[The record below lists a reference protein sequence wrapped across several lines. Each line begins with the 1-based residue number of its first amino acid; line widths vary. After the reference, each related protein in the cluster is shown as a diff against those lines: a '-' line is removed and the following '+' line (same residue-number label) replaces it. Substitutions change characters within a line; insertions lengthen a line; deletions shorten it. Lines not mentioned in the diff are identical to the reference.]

1 MNRPYTAHSP
11 YSLSPTER
19 IPSHGDDDGET
30 VDLDRERYDE
40 YQGLDDYEDYGD
52 YGDYSITTTISRS
65 IAGGSGSP
73 AWPAR
78 FCSSR

>member
-19 IPSHGDDDGET
+19 IPSHGDDLGVA

-40 YQGLDDYEDYGD
+40 YQGLEDDEDYEDRD
-52 YGDYSITTTISRS
+52 TSRS
-65 IAGGSGSP
+65 IGAGSGSQ
-73 AWPAR
+73 AWQAR